1 MRGQT
6 TIRVPAQQR
15 GVALF
20 LALVVL
26 LIITILG
33 VSALQTTTL
42 GERMAANARD
52 RDMAF
57 QAAEAA
63 LLDAERY
70 LQNATL
76 NPFGNAGGLYLLNN
90 ASRPDWVA
98 DSTDAGSG
106 FLTYS
111 VDRPG
116 AGDQAPA
123 LPGVT
128 QQPRFFIE
136 RYPEVPQP
144 DGSLEAGT
152 ALELLEFYRVT
163 AIGFG
168 ARPETTVLLRTTFQ
182 R

>member
-1 MRGQT
+1 MRRT
-6 TIRVPAQQR
+6 ATIQRTSRQR

-33 VSALQTTTL
+33 VSGLQTTTL

-63 LLDAERY
+63 LMDAERY

-76 NPFGNAGGLYLLNN
+76 NPFNNAAGLYQLNN
-90 ASRPDWVA
+90 NGRPNWLA
-98 DSTDAGSG
+98 DSDDAGAG

-116 AGDQAPA
+116 AGNQAPP
-123 LPGVT
+123 LPGVS
-128 QQPRFFIE
+128 QQPRYFIE

-152 ALELLEFYRVT
+152 APELLEFYRVT
-163 AIGFG
+163 AVGFG
-168 ARPETTVLLRTTFQ
+168 GRPETAVVLRTTFQ

>member
-1 MRGQT
+1 MRRT
-6 TIRVPAQQR
+6 ATIQRTSRQR

-33 VSALQTTTL
+33 VSGLQTTTL

-63 LLDAERY
+63 LIDAERY

-76 NPFGNAGGLYLLNN
+76 NPFNNAAGLYLLNN
-90 ASRPDWVA
+90 GARPNWVA
-98 DSTDAGSG
+98 DSTDAGAG

-116 AGDQAPA
+116 AGNQAPP
-123 LPGVT
+123 LPGVS
-128 QQPRFFIE
+128 QQPRYFIE

-163 AIGFG
+163 AVGFG
-168 ARPETTVLLRTTFQ
+168 GRAETAVVLRTTFQ